1 MSDFQDMVASDIQ
14 AVFLNTE
21 EFGELRTIVYDG
33 ETYKDI
39 PVVLTG
45 RRESERSRL
54 ADDHAQGIYQ
64 AAHVIHFDRADLGG
78 NQPEQG
84 TRIRIGDGEGFF
96 RTYYVA
102 ASACAM
108 GMVRLELEVLDE

>member
-1 MSDFQDMVASDIQ
+1 MSAFQDMVASDIQ

-45 RRESERSRL
+45 RREAERTGL
-54 ADDHAQGIYQ
+54 ADDHTQGIYRVT
-64 AAHVIHFDRADLGG
+64 HVLHCALSDLDG

-84 TRIRIGDGEGFF
+84 TRLRIGGADDFF

>member
-1 MSDFQDMVASDIQ
+1 MSAFRDMVASDIH

-21 EFGELRTIVYDG
+21 EFGEPRTVVYDG

-45 RRESERSRL
+45 RNEAGRSVL
-54 ADDHAQGIYQ
+54 ADDHTQGIYQ
-64 AAHVIHFDRADLGG
+64 VIRVLHCALSDLDG

-84 TRIRIGDGEGFF
+84 TRLRISDEDGFL

-102 ASACAM
+102 ASDCEM
-108 GMVRLELEVLDE
+108 GMVRAELEVLDE